1 MPTRRRI
8 VTALSALLLATTG
21 TFLPT
26 EAEAATTT
34 QVVTLASSDG
44 TIANPERGFY
54 RYSETHLTGDP
65 STYQRLDP
73 LQLANQRIQEG
84 VTLVF
89 RYFYLDGYHDRDT
102 IAPVDLGL
110 VRSDLL
116 AARMA
121 GVKLIV
127 RFAYSSSSSADAPPL
142 RVAGHIRQLAPVINE
157 NADVIGAV
165 QAGFIGRWGEWY
177 YTDNFAS
184 DPAQPWRLSDADW
197 AAREQVLRTLLD
209 STNAA
214 IPVQVRYPGIKQ
226 RVESR
231 LTAAQARRIGIHNDC
246 FLAGTDDYGTFPG
259 SGDREW
265 LAAQSQSTV
274 TGGESCAVNAPRSE
288 WGNAAA
294 ELVKYHFTYLNADF
308 QKEVLDSWGAGRE
321 EASRRL
327 GYRIRVDR
335 TIAPVRALAG
345 QRATVQILLVN
356 TGYAAPI
363 TSRPVQL
370 ILSGTAQNVVVRVT
384 TDTRTWA
391 PGQTVTVSATFTVP
405 SPIGKYR
412 LYLNMPDPAATLATQ
427 MPLINGDSTNSAYAI
442 RLANEGA
449 WNART
454 GWNDLSTVLTVANP

>member
-1 MPTRRRI
+1 MTNRRRI
-8 VTALSALLLATTG
+8 VTALSALLFATTG

-26 EAEAATTT
+26 AAEAASTT
-34 QVVTLASSDG
+34 QVVTLAASDG
-44 TIANPERGFY
+44 IIANPERGYY

-73 LQLANQRIQEG
+73 LQLADQRTREG

-89 RYFYLDGYHDRDT
+89 RYFYLDGYRDRDA
-102 IAPVDLGL
+102 IAPIDLGL

-157 NADVIGAV
+157 NADVVGAL
-165 QAGFIGRWGEWY
+165 QAGFIGQWGEWY

-209 STNAA
+209 STDAT
-214 IPVQVRYPGIKQ
+214 IPVQVRYPAIKQ
-226 RVESR
+226 RLESR
-231 LTAAQARRIGIHNDC
+231 FTAAQARRIGIHDDC
-246 FLAGTDDYGTFPG
+246 FLAGTDDYGTFPA

-274 TGGESCAVNAPRSE
+274 TGGETCAVNAPRSE

-308 QKEVLDSWGAGRE
+308 EKQVLTSWGAGRD

-335 TIAPVRALAG
+335 TTAPGRAVAG
-345 QRATVQILLVN
+345 QRATVKISLVN

-363 TSRPVQL
+363 SNRPVQL
-370 ILSGTAQNVVVRVT
+370 ILGGASQNVVAKVAA
-384 TDTRTWA
+384 DTRTWA
-391 PGQTVTVSATFTVP
+391 SGQTITLSATFTAP
-405 SPIGKYR
+405 SQTGKYR

-449 WNART
+449 WDART
-454 GWNDLSTVLTVANP
+454 GWNNLSTVLNIVNA